1 MGEYFDFSGV
11 SLSEIEGSQHTTAN
25 ASPIGGDLLPD
36 LSNADM
42 SNPTYRSNCSVHP
55 FEACLCDKIIADFGL
70 DEPDC
75 DTSLQP
81 ENYAN
86 FKAWIPRYAKPDT
99 ACNYC
104 RAKGLECFFT
114 YEGQNWCSPCNAL
127 FRQCS
132 FATHGHT
139 RPNIVMDTLHTVS
152 EDHVQEQGALT
163 GITAMKSWDRAG
175 FDYLDED
182 GDRPG
187 SRKTGTRFPR
197 SAVKVLKDW
206 MDTHADHP
214 YPSEQEKE
222 ELQTLTGLKAT
233 QITNWMANTRRRRKT
248 RTRGVSPS
256 IRSPTWATGDATSG
270 TNAIDIPFDKKSI
283 RHNGKTWDIMNP
295 LERWQHS
302 PPENEP
308 ARIPDIADAV
318 AKSKTSRNGSQSSL
332 SSSVGARPGFLS
344 SAGSSASLK
353 QCRRPPSV
361 TSLETG
367 QSDSFG
373 SLLSSGSLG
382 SSNSR
387 NSFGSARAKDR
398 RRRRRTAANPS
409 KNKRVQ
415 EMRPFQ
421 CTFCTDRF
429 RTKYDWARHE
439 KSLHLSLEKWICAP
453 LGPITTTATGQ
464 QQCVYCGEQN
474 PTPAHLETH
483 NHTACEEKGM
493 DARTFYRKD
502 HLRQHL
508 RLVHGCKMLDSM
520 DVWKSEAT
528 YIKSRC
534 GFCKTTFTKWQ
545 ERIDHI
551 SKHFKDGA
559 QMSHWKGC
567 RGLDP
572 AVAAQVTNAMPPY
585 LIGNESL
592 SPFPFSAS
600 NESTWGQF
608 RGTVGPGNDL
618 EFTLSN
624 GPDWESL
631 IGADAI
637 KEAMT
642 TMPDFEGMLTS
653 TAPAISNVGCPE
665 HSGIS
670 EMLTSMDMSVNP
682 QQNPP
687 FSEIFDY
694 SLNHSP
700 LSQHKSSPG
709 PVTCWEILTVRL
721 GAYAREQMAMGIVPT
736 DEQLQIQARRII
748 YEDDDTWN
756 QTAADNQE
764 WLELFKK
771 AHGMPS
777 TATDIRVDFDEDLGV
792 SFEGLIFEAGGP
804 GAGAGNDWETG
815 LVTGQNIGLGGME
828 GLSGDL
834 GGMCVW
840 NGAPVPSLM
849 EAHAHGGRFPDAS

>member
-1 MGEYFDFSGV
+1 MDP
-11 SLSEIEGSQHTTAN
+11 LRDTI
-25 ASPIGGDLLPD
+25 LPQVIYAYI
-36 LSNADM
+36 LG
-42 SNPTYRSNCSVHP
+42 R
-55 FEACLCDKIIADFGL
+55 CLCDKIIADFGL

-86 FKAWIPRYAKPDT
+86 FKAWIPRYAKPD
-99 ACNYC
+99 APCVYC
-104 RAKGLECFFT
+104 KSKGLECFFT
-114 YEGQNWCSPCNAL
+114 YEGQHFCSPCNAL

-132 FATHGHT
+132 FNHKMNPTV
-139 RPNIVMDTLHTVS
+139 VMDTLHPVA
-152 EDHVQEQGALT
+152 EDQAQEQGGLT

-182 GDRPG
+182 GDRP

-197 SAVKVLKDW
+197 SAVKILKDW

-222 ELQTLTGLKAT
+222 ELQALTGLKAT

-256 IRSPTWATGDATSG
+256 IRSPTWATGDATS
-270 TNAIDIPFDKKSI
+270 AIDIPFDKKSI

-308 ARIPDIADAV
+308 ARIPDIVEAV
-318 AKSKTSRNGSQSSL
+318 EKTRSSRTGSHSSL
-332 SSSVGARPGFLS
+332 SSSVGARPGLTS
-344 SAGSSASLK
+344 SAGSSGSIVQHRA
-353 QCRRPPSV
+353 PSI

-387 NSFGSARAKDR
+387 NSFGSSRAKDR

-409 KNKRVQ
+409 RNKRVQ

-453 LGPITTTATGQ
+453 LGPITTSATGQ
-464 QQCVYCGEQN
+464 QQCVYCGAAD
-474 PTPAHLETH
+474 PTDEHLETH
-483 NHTACEEKGM
+483 NHHACEEKGL

-534 GFCKTTFTKWQ
+534 GFCKTDFTRWQ
-545 ERIDHI
+545 DRIDHLA
-551 SKHFKDGA
+551 KHFRDGA
-559 QMSHWKGC
+559 QMNQWKGC

-608 RGTVGPGNDL
+608 RGTVGPGHDL
-618 EFTLSN
+618 EYTIAD
-624 GPDWESL
+624 GPNWESL
-631 IGADAI
+631 IGPEAI
-637 KEAMT
+637 KEAMDT

-653 TAPAISNVGCPE
+653 TAPSHGFPAHNESAALGFGGDPLWE
-665 HSGIS
+665 S
-670 EMLTSMDMSVNP
+670 
-682 QQNPP
+682 
-687 FSEIFDY
+687 FDY
-694 SLNHSP
+694 SLHHSSP
-700 LSQHKSSPG
+700 SRSSPG

-721 GAYAREQMAMGIVPT
+721 GAFARDQMAIGIVPT
-736 DEQLQIQARRII
+736 DEQLQVEARRII
-748 YEDDDTWN
+748 YSDEDAWN
-756 QTAADNQE
+756 QTAADNPE

-777 TATDIRVDFDEDLGV
+777 VATDLRVDLDEDLGV
-792 SFEGLIFEAGGP
+792 SFEGLMFEGQD
-804 GAGAGNDWETG
+804 AGASTAKWDVSDAH
-815 LVTGQNIGLGGME
+815 LGLGR
-828 GLSGDL
+828 LD
-834 GGMCVW
+834 GGM
-840 NGAPVPSLM
+840 SLP
-849 EAHAHGGRFPDAS
+849 ELPGYEKTCQLY